1 MASTLASLDKT
12 VINMVE
18 RETMLM
24 MVRMII

>member
-1 MASTLASLDKT
+1 MASTLTSLDKT